1 MSTVLAEPHFTVSVL
16 PWHNLL
22 FWFIRS
28 QLDLPESV
36 RISPCRAR
44 MFCVPVHYTDLWK
57 IRAPLKEVEGL
68 VKWWLQSVSPHPNL
82 NRVN

>member
-22 FWFIRS
+22 FWFILS
-28 QLDLPESV
+28 KLELPKAV
-36 RISPCRAR
+36 RISPYMAR

-57 IRAPLKEVEGL
+57 IRAPLHQVDTAL
-68 VKWWLQSVSPHPNL
+68 YTCTF
-82 NRVN
+82 